1 MLRLVL
7 STALVLAAFTSPTLA
22 VSSTSPA
29 AAASSPHSI
38 ATYCPRAMHRATR
51 LIIVTVPSMTSVKGT
66 LHTFE
71 RRSPGDAAWQR
82 SGPPESAVVGASGIG
97 WSEDFD
103 YLARKDEPV
112 KHEGDKRTPANATWL
127 RSGPPE
133 AAVVGAAGIGWSEDF
148 DYLAKKDEPLKREG
162 DKRTPAGIFRMAGPF
177 GFEANKLPHYTKL
190 EAGRSYCVDDPTSLL
205 YGRIVSKNLAAR
217 VKSTEDMSAVPGL
230 KRGLRIDY
238 PARRGAKAGSCIF
251 IQVWDGA
258 EAGTKARIGM
268 PEERVAELQE
278 WSSKGFTA
286 IAVVSEDAAPRFRN
300 CLPLNAATSRNESPA
315 VLPVPH
321 PRRAKD
327 QRAEL
332 GQ

>member
-1 MLRLVL
+1 LCKGLRIVLRLIL
-7 STALVLAAFTSPTLA
+7 STALVLVFIAPE
-22 VSSTSPA
+22 A
-29 AAASSPHSI
+29 AANF
-38 ATYCPRAMHRATR
+38 CPRPLHRATR
-51 LIIVTVPSMTSVKGT
+51 LVIVTVPDMTSVKAT
-66 LHTFE
+66 LHIFT
-71 RRSPGDAAWQR
+71 
-82 SGPPESAVVGASGIG
+82 
-97 WSEDFD
+97 
-103 YLARKDEPV
+103 RK
-112 KHEGDKRTPANATWL
+112 TPADATWE
-127 RSGPPE
+127 RAAQPE
-133 AAVVGAAGIGWSEDF
+133 PAVVGAAGIGWAEDF
-148 DYLAKKDEPLKREG
+148 HHLAKKDEPVKREG
-162 DKRTPAGIFRMAGPF
+162 DKRTPAGIFRIAGPF
-177 GFEANKLPHYTKL
+177 GFEASKVNGYTKL
-190 EAGRSYCVDDPTSLL
+190 QAGKSFCVDDPTSLL
-205 YGRIVSKNLAAR
+205 YGRIVDKRLAATT
-217 VKSTEDMSAVPGL
+217 KSSEDMSAVPGL
-230 KRGLRIDY
+230 RRGLMVDY

-315 VLPVPH
+315 VMPVPH

>member
-1 MLRLVL
+1 MLRLIFG
-7 STALVLAAFTSPTLA
+7 TALVLAAFTSPTLA
-22 VSSTSPA
+22 VSSSSPA

-51 LIIVTVPSMTSVKGT
+51 LIIVTVPSMTSVKAM

-71 RRSPGDAAWQR
+71 RR
-82 SGPPESAVVGASGIG
+82 
-97 WSEDFD
+97 
-103 YLARKDEPV
+103 
-112 KHEGDKRTPANATWL
+112 TPADATWL
-127 RSGPPE
+127 RAGPPE
-133 AAVVGAAGIGWSEDF
+133 AAVVGATGIGWSEDF
-148 DYLAKKDEPLKREG
+148 DYLAKKDEPVKREG
-162 DKRTPAGIFRMAGPF
+162 DKRTPAGIFRVSGPF

-205 YGRIVSKNLAAR
+205 YGRIVSRNLAAR

-286 IAVVSEDAAPRFRN
+286 IAVISEDAAPRFRN

-315 VLPVPH
+315 VMPVPH

-332 GQ
+332 GK